1 MSNKERPLFDQLAT
15 ACPRTNVRIN
25 QPEIGG
31 FDILWKNNLE
41 KLHLGKY
48 YTCDGEAFVS
58 ESATPSIY
66 KADGSIL
73 EQPDYTLIYT
83 PDSKGRIWIIE
94 VLSPA
99 IDNQEI
105 CFNLNQDGKV
115 VRFLYAYDTF
125 SRRQQIQRVSLELDA
140 NGEDRFRRDNAVAR
154 FSYQGNQR
162 LLSYSK
168 VRLNQ
173 RIGQTRVKAHE
184 QRLRSKR
191 YCHQESLDDETAIQ
205 LQIVNSLKI
214 IAELSISRIEK
225 QQNYIEELSCV
236 REETDLALLF
246 PLLSKSESS
255 YLSTSAALQEG
266 VYTVT
271 YSDGD
276 IEITSGD
283 KSLLKMYPNKI
294 LGKSLSVGISPSNSD
309 INTFLS
315 WVNQELQTVEKLS
328 DSIFTF

>member
-1 MSNKERPLFDQLAT
+1 MSKKEIPLFDQLAT
-15 ACPRTNVRIN
+15 ACPRTNVRII
-25 QPEIGG
+25 QPELGG
-31 FDILWKNNLE
+31 FDILWKNNLS

-48 YTCDGEAFVS
+48 YTHDGEAFVS

-83 PDSKGRIWIIE
+83 PDSKGRIWIME

-115 VRFLYAYDTF
+115 VRFLYAYDTS

-184 QRLRSKR
+184 QRLRSNR
-191 YCHQESLDDETAIQ
+191 YHHQTSLDDEAAIQ
-205 LQIVNSLKI
+205 LQIENSLKI
-214 IAELSISRIEK
+214 IADTSIRKHEEVE
-225 QQNYIEELSCV
+225 NYIEELSCV

-255 YLSTSAALQEG
+255 YLSTSAQLQEG

-276 IEITSGD
+276 IEVTSGD
-283 KSLLKMYPNKI
+283 KSLLQMSPNKI
-294 LGKSLSVGISPSNSD
+294 LGKSLSEEINPGKSD
-309 INTFLS
+309 INTFLY
-315 WVNQELQTVEKLS
+315 WVNEELQRVEILS
-328 DSIFTF
+328 DEIFTF